1 MCLQEE
7 YLMVALF
14 FDSGRI
20 EDSFYGATIFEKIV
34 EGNEINN
41 NKRKIVISLGD
52 ILDKDSYQ
60 DISPY
65 VIKNQYCSIDF
76 EQQDSFTNLKDWP
89 FCWIIE
95 DIERDIIIQIDKRL
109 KKNFGGYLGMSQIDT
124 ESTDSRKQFWKFLI
138 RDFSIESKTI
148 TVFRME
154 EHGFGLFDL
163 AEKYRYKVN
172 FDENFDSDF
181 DDDYELPNTRK
192 SSFIKLYEDLEI
204 KIGKNDSD
212 RGIQEMNF
220 SLVKEVG
227 LAGEFIWKSI
237 EDINKFNFS
246 FIEYFPTDTTILFV
260 TLYQASQGI
269 ERLQKIIAQLLVYKK
284 KSSLI
289 EREQVDKLL
298 YSHKHSTLHN
308 WITKQ
313 IRTDN
318 ITKKSINLLNI
329 LQKFYNEARYSR
341 YSATDDKKPELTL
354 FLEFSKSCNKDN
366 FDANVKHEYGKSIY
380 ELSAFYYDLIKKLAY
395 ELNIFVYELYSQS
408 AAQIVFRSSDTKD
421 LFEDLS
427 RFNKAKKELIYWLQ
441 VEGKTILPRESELHI
456 EPLDFD
462 SAMIDEYVNELI
474 KNKNSSFELF
484 DQVSYFYDELVQKD
498 KKLWLQR
505 LDLID
510 HLIGNS
516 NIFFEDEDNEDE

>member
-1 MCLQEE
+1 MCSEDE

-20 EDSFYGATIFEKIV
+20 EDIFYGATIFEKIV
-34 EGNEINN
+34 EGNEISNN
-41 NKRKIVISLGD
+41 QRKIVISLGD

-76 EQQDSFTNLKDWP
+76 EQQNSYTNLKDWP

-95 DIERDIIIQIDKRL
+95 DVERDIIMQIDKRL
-109 KKNFGGYLGMSQIDT
+109 KKNLGGYLGMSQIDT
-124 ESTDSRKQFWKFLI
+124 ESTDSRKQFWKSLI

-148 TVFRME
+148 IVFRME
-154 EHGFGLFDL
+154 EEGFGFSDL
-163 AEKYRYKVN
+163 AKKYRYNVN
-172 FDENFDSDF
+172 FDENFDTNF
-181 DDDYELPNTRK
+181 DDDSELPNTRK
-192 SSFIKLYEDLEI
+192 SSFIKLYDDLEI
-204 KIGKNDSD
+204 KTGKNDSD

-227 LAGEFIWKSI
+227 IAGEFIWKSI
-237 EDINKFNFS
+237 EDISKFNFS
-246 FIEYFPTDTTILFV
+246 FIKHFPLDTTILFL

-269 ERLQKIIAQLLVYKK
+269 ERLQKIVAQLLVYKK
-284 KSSLI
+284 KSSSI

-298 YSHKHSTLHN
+298 YSHKHFILHN
-308 WITKQ
+308 WITKE
-313 IRTDN
+313 RKTDN
-318 ITKKSINLLNI
+318 ISKKSINLLNI

-341 YSATDDKKPELTL
+341 YSASYDKQPELTL
-354 FLEFSKSCNKDN
+354 FKEFSKSCNKDN
-366 FDANVKHEYGKSIY
+366 LDVDVKHEYGKSIY
-380 ELSAFYYDLIKKLAY
+380 ELSAFYYDLIRELAH
-395 ELNIFVYELYSQS
+395 ELKIFVYELYSQS
-408 AAQIVFRSSDTKD
+408 AAQIVFCSSDTKD
-421 LFEDLS
+421 LFEDLN

-441 VEGKTILPRESELHI
+441 IKGTTILPSDIELHI

-462 SAMIDEYVNELI
+462 SAVIDEYVNELI

-484 DQVSYFYDELVQKD
+484 DQVSYFYDVLVQED

-505 LDLID
+505 IDLIEQ
-510 HLIGNS
+510 LIGNS
-516 NIFFEDEDNEDE
+516 NIFYEDEY